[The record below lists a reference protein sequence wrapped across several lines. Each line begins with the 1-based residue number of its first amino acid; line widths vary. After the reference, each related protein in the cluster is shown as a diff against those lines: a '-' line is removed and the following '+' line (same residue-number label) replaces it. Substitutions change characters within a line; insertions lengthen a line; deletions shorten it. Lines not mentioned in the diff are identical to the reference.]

1 METEKK
7 PRKPRAKK
15 VVETVKE
22 NIHVPE
28 TVNEPVKEKKKIGRP
43 KKNAVPET
51 VEPVSEPI
59 YTTIVEEVPK
69 KKGRPK
75 KVKSEPNISLSIQET
90 TQCSEEPTPTIKD
103 FLKPEDVKP
112 EVVTPD
118 NKNPEDITPD
128 NKKTDNKKPEDKKK
142 ADDDDEEPTIEDY
155 RTLLTHYINRYAEL
169 QRKMSKLATQVD
181 VLVEESYENIYKFF
195 MDCRS
200 LVRTAKRYCMDP
212 PDIYDILCL
221 CDGNDIVAS
230 TAKDFKEVM
239 EPVRPQL
246 FQHSNP
252 TN

>member
-103 FLKPEDVKP
+103 FL
-112 EVVTPD
+112 
-118 NKNPEDITPD
+118 
-128 NKKTDNKKPEDKKK
+128 KPEDKKK

-252 TN
+252 TK